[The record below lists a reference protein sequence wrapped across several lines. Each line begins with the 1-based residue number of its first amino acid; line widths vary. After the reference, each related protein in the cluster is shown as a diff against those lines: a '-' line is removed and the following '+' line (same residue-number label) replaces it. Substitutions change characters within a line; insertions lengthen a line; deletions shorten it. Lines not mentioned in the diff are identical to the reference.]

1 MKSPYQHHLQLSDG
15 VHHNDVGNNDS
26 WKASVNTNCTGC
38 LAWGPTEPKRET
50 NSSAGGNYPY
60 QFCVTTVKVARSV
73 DENYIAAARDNL
85 KENIHAN
92 FMKW

>member
-1 MKSPYQHHLQLSDG
+1 MEGLGQYNL
-15 VHHNDVGNNDS
+15 
-26 WKASVNTNCTGC
+26 C

-50 NSSAGGNYPY
+50 TSSAGGNYPY
-60 QFCVTTVKVARSV
+60 QFCVATVKVARNV